1 MEVPSELPNELQ
13 GEALSRLKSQV
24 ESFNKSVSGSREP
37 KEEMGKDEFLKLLL
51 TQLQNQDPT
60 KPMEDK
66 EFIAQMAQFSSLE
79 QMTNMATEF
88 AKVEK
93 LVSAGQ
99 ASDLLGKTVEVADG
113 DSVVSG
119 RVKDVTFGEYPQ
131 INVDGTYYDYQSVQR
146 IREEGAQP

>member
-93 LVSAGQ
+93 LISAGQ

-131 INVDGTYYDYQSVQR
+131 INVDGTYYDYQNVQR
-146 IREEGAQP
+146 VTEEGAQP